1 LLRIVYLS
9 VFAVLSAA
17 AGVFYYSET
26 RQAGVL
32 VASQDL
38 LVGSRV
44 SDADVSVRQVNPS
57 SVPAGT
63 LTAPEQAIG
72 HFVFFPVLKGQFLD
86 GRHLSTVRN
95 AQSLTVGLGVPKGYR
110 IIGLPISP
118 AAAVGGT
125 LKPGDSVD
133 VIAIPNSAK
142 GFGILE
148 DGVGP
153 AEVVGKRVMVVGLR
167 TEQGTEVDAA
177 SRGIAI
183 GSSKAGSVLLAIP
196 ERDEGKYSAALVNST
211 FFLALIT
218 D

>member
-1 LLRIVYLS
+1 LLRTIYLS
-9 VFAVLSAA
+9 VFAILSAA
-17 AGVFYYSET
+17 AGIFYYSET

-32 VASQDL
+32 VATQDL

-44 SDADVSVRQVNPS
+44 EDTDIAVRQVNPA
-57 SVPAGT
+57 SVPVGT
-63 LTAPEQAIG
+63 LSATEQAIG

-95 AQSLTVGLGVPKGYR
+95 AQALTVGLRVPGGYR

-133 VIAIPNSAK
+133 VIAIPNSGK
-142 GFGILE
+142 GTAVLD
-148 DGVGP
+148 DGAGP
-153 AEVVGKRVMVVGLR
+153 AEVVGRRVIVVGLR
-167 TEQGTEVDAA
+167 TEQGQELDST
-177 SRGIAI
+177 SRGVGL

-211 FFLALIT
+211 FFLALVT